1 MKKRN
6 LLLIIGLAV
15 SLSACGGSPE
25 NSETEETAV
34 SASAESETTVEE
46 TSSEAPTTS
55 SFEEITVVDNEYCTI
70 KLTGLDPDNM
80 WGYTV
85 NAYME
90 NKSPETTYMFSV
102 TNASIN
108 GVQCDPFFSTEVAAG
123 KKVNSE
129 INFSDEALEDEGITD
144 FTDIEI
150 SFRVYDSNDWS
161 AEDVA
166 NATTHVYPYGEE
178 NATVYVRQP
187 QDTDIVI
194 ADNEY
199 ISAVIT
205 GFEEDDIWG
214 YTANL
219 YLTNKTDSEV
229 MFSVDNC
236 SINGYMIDPFYA
248 SSVAAG
254 KSAFSSMS
262 WSDDELTKNGIT
274 DVTDIEFSFRAY
286 NSEDYSADDYFNE
299 IITVNP

>member
-1 MKKRN
+1 M
-6 LLLIIGLAV
+6 
-15 SLSACGGSPE
+15 
-25 NSETEETAV
+25 
-34 SASAESETTVEE
+34 
-46 TSSEAPTTS
+46 
-55 SFEEITVVDNEYCTI
+55 
-70 KLTGLDPDNM
+70 
-80 WGYTV
+80 
-85 NAYME
+85 
-90 NKSPETTYMFSV
+90 
-102 TNASIN
+102 
-108 GVQCDPFFSTEVAAG
+108 
-123 KKVNSE
+123 
-129 INFSDEALEDEGITD
+129 
-144 FTDIEI
+144 
-150 SFRVYDSNDWS
+150 
-161 AEDVA
+161 
-166 NATTHVYPYGEE
+166 
-178 NATVYVRQP
+178 RQP